1 MVQGHL
7 SLQGKRLNLYQEKM
21 CSDTNHLSRRRFLAL
36 AAAAPLAGFPVNG
49 RSARRGDRSV
59 GIALGGGGARGLAHV
74 EILMALDELGVR
86 PKIIA
91 GTSMGAVIG
100 ALYAAGNSAGHIK
113 SIVKAALGRQEGSV
127 GFFRKE
133 LLEWLHLVDS
143 DISREVLLSSNDF
156 IKFIHEQISA
166 RTFGELEIPLLVV
179 AADIQ
184 RREQVILHEQGLQKA
199 LEASFAFPG
208 LFNPVVINGRALVD
222 GGVVNPVPYDLL
234 MEHCDITI
242 AVDVAGRRSSQ
253 PGPDAGFF
261 DVIAESFQTMEHAIL
276 QAKMRDWPPDIYLKP
291 DLLDIRLLDF
301 GKAETVY
308 RQARP
313 ERAKLKVALQ
323 RLLS

>member
-1 MVQGHL
+1 VNTQL
-7 SLQGKRLNLYQEKM
+7 
-21 CSDTNHLSRRRFLAL
+21 TRRHFLTL
-36 AAAAPLAGFPVNG
+36 AAAAPLAGLPVSG

-74 EILMALDELGVR
+74 EILLALDELGIR
-86 PKIIA
+86 PRIIS
-91 GTSMGAVIG
+91 GTSMGAVVG
-100 ALYAAGNSAGHIK
+100 ALYAAGNSAAQIK
-113 SIVKAALGRQEGSV
+113 RLVKDALAQQAGSA
-127 GFFRKE
+127 GFIRKE
-133 LLEWLHLVDS
+133 LLEWVHLVDG
-143 DISREVLLSSNDF
+143 DMSREVLLSSNDF
-156 IKFIHEQISA
+156 IAFIHEKIGA

-184 RREQVILHEQGLQKA
+184 HRQQVILHEQGLQKA

-208 LFNPVVINGRALVD
+208 LFNPVVIGDRTLVD

-234 MEHCDITI
+234 MDQCDITI
-242 AVDVAGRRSSQ
+242 AVDVAGRISSP
-253 PGPDAGFF
+253 PGAGPGFF

-276 QAKMRDWPPDIYLKP
+276 HAKMKDRPPDIYLKP

-301 GKAETVY
+301 GKADTIY

-313 ERAKLKVALQ
+313 ARARLKAGLQ

>member
-1 MVQGHL
+1 MNKPL
-7 SLQGKRLNLYQEKM
+7 
-21 CSDTNHLSRRRFLAL
+21 TRRHFLAL
-36 AAAAPLAGFPVNG
+36 AAAAPMTGLPLTG
-49 RSARRGDRSV
+49 RSAPRGDRSV

-74 EILMALDELGVR
+74 EILLALDELGIR
-86 PKIIA
+86 PRIIA
-91 GTSMGAVIG
+91 GTSMGAVVG
-100 ALYAAGNSAGHIK
+100 ALYAAGNSARQIK
-113 SIVKAALGRQEGSV
+113 SLVKDALVRQEGSA
-127 GFFRKE
+127 GFLRKE
-133 LLEWLHLVDS
+133 LMEWLHLVDS
-143 DISREVLLSSNDF
+143 GMSREVLLSSNDF
-156 IKFIHEQISA
+156 IAFIHEKIGA

-184 RREQVILHEQGLQKA
+184 HRQQVILHEQGLQKA

-208 LFNPVVINGRALVD
+208 LFNPVVIGGRTLVD

-234 MEHCDITI
+234 TEHCDITI
-242 AVDVAGRRSSQ
+242 AVDVAGRRSSP

-276 QAKMRDWPPDIYLKP
+276 QAKMRERPPAIYVKP

-313 ERAKLKVALQ
+313 ARARLKAGLQ